1 MWFIEQL
8 LLYTHLFDV
17 VYVSTMLLSLWI
29 VLMYIYI
36 MSKIVCYSYAVF
48 CLKFYFSMFV
58 AYFSIY
64 FYVKRIQTVLYNKNV
79 I

>member
-1 MWFIEQL
+1 MWYIEQL

-36 MSKIVCYSYAVF
+36 
-48 CLKFYFSMFV
+48 
-58 AYFSIY
+58 
-64 FYVKRIQTVLYNKNV
+64 
-79 I
+79 